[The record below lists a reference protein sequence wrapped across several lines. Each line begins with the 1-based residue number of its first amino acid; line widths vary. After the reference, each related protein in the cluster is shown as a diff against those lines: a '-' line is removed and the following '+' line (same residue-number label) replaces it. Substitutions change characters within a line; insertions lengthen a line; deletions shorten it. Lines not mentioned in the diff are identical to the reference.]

1 MRESFYLAYQNILLF
16 TLVAGSQN
24 DIDFPHRYVLTLEGR
39 RGSILDVK
47 NDRRQLEGLNFTS
60 HKTAERWLW
69 PGNDLPLYQVK
80 LCHWKTAFAFS
91 LLLRTNNFS

>member
-1 MRESFYLAYQNILLF
+1 MFILPTSINARKFLF
-16 TLVAGSQN
+16 SIPKQFAVYASRAGSQN

-60 HKTAERWLW
+60 HKTAERWFW

-80 LCHWKTAFAFS
+80 LCH
-91 LLLRTNNFS
+91 